1 MFNAEGSPTKN
12 VTVTVSGIPNF
23 LGTEILRGEREREL
37 SMAIYSSKYP
47 RGSIYFLYLMALR
60 VIWL

>member
-23 LGTEILRGEREREL
+23 LGTEILRGERERE
-37 SMAIYSSKYP
+37 S
-47 RGSIYFLYLMALR
+47 
-60 VIWL
+60 